1 MITLQTVN
9 KTLTVSTG
17 HVLTSLPQFVLLVL
31 LVFFLLLVFL
41 CLLWQHLF
49 SSGMV
54 TSTRVFNK

>member
-17 HVLTSLPQFVLLVL
+17 HVLTSLPQFVL